1 MKRFLFV
8 IACLVMSTGSIA
20 SADVVFDADTTNTT
34 LSNNAIGPAGT
45 LTGSPGDLNLQNNG
59 SGFNITAL
67 FSTDDIN
74 TLNGATLTDLDTVT
88 ATITVSGLSVGVLR
102 ANGIEFGL
110 QSAIDAPISN
120 NQSGD
125 LVVRAEASNSGGDIG
140 TFFNGGGFVDSLAG
154 GTTATIT
161 DGFTITLDADVDGYT
176 FTLESIGATSP
187 VEISGDFTGTQFVD
201 IVGGGRFYYAQQ
213 QFNTANNGVNLLGN
227 ITQASVHVTTA
238 AVPEPSSLALLAIGA
253 VGICVRRRR

>member
-34 LSNNAIGPAGT
+34 LSNNAIGLAGT

-59 SGFNITAL
+59 SNFNMTAL

-88 ATITVSGLSVGVLR
+88 ATITVSGLSVGQLR
-102 ANGIEFGL
+102 SSGIEFGL
-110 QSAIDAPISN
+110 QSAIDNPLSN
-120 NQSGD
+120 DPGD
-125 LVVRAEASNSGGDIG
+125 LFVRAEASNIGGDIG
-140 TFFNGGGFVDSLAG
+140 TFFDGGGFVDSGAG
-154 GTTATIT
+154 GTTPTIT

-187 VEISGDFTGTQFVD
+187 VEISGAFTGTQFVD
-201 IVGGGRFYYAQQ
+201 FVGGGHFYYAQQ

-238 AVPEPSSLALLAIGA
+238 VPEPSSLALLAIGA

>member
-1 MKRFLFV
+1 MKRFLFI
-8 IACLVMSTGSIA
+8 IACLAMSTGSIT

-34 LSNNAIGPAGT
+34 LSGNNLGPAGT
-45 LTGSPGDLNLQNNG
+45 LTGSPGDLDLQNNG
-59 SGFNITAL
+59 TNFNITAL

-88 ATITVSGLSVGVLR
+88 ATITVSGLSVGQLR
-102 ANGIEFGL
+102 SSGIEFGL
-110 QSAIDAPISN
+110 QSALDNPLSIDP
-120 NQSGD
+120 GD
-125 LVVRAEASNSGGDIG
+125 LFVRAEASNVGGDIG
-140 TFFNGGGFVDSLAG
+140 TFFNGGGFVDSGAG

-201 IVGGGRFYYAQQ
+201 FVGGGRFYYAQQ

-227 ITQASVHVTTA
+227 ITAASVDVTTA

>member
-34 LSNNAIGPAGT
+34 LSNNAIGLAGT

-59 SGFNITAL
+59 SNFNITAL
-67 FSTDDIN
+67 LSTDDIN

-88 ATITVSGLSVGVLR
+88 ATITVSGLSVGQLR
-102 ANGIEFGL
+102 SSGIEFGL
-110 QSAIDAPISN
+110 QSAIDNPLSN
-120 NQSGD
+120 DPGD
-125 LVVRAEASNSGGDIG
+125 LFVRAEASNIGGDIG
-140 TFFNGGGFVDSLAG
+140 TFFDGGGFVDSGAG
-154 GTTATIT
+154 GTTPTIT

-187 VEISGDFTGTQFVD
+187 VEISGAFTGTQFVD

-213 QFNTANNGVNLLGN
+213 QFNPANNGVNLLGN
-227 ITQASVHVTTA
+227 ITQASVHVTT

>member
-34 LSNNAIGPAGT
+34 LSNNAIGLAGT

-59 SGFNITAL
+59 SNFNMTAL

-88 ATITVSGLSVGVLR
+88 ATITVSGLSVGQLR
-102 ANGIEFGL
+102 SSGIEFGL
-110 QSAIDAPISN
+110 QSAIDNPLSN
-120 NQSGD
+120 DPGD
-125 LVVRAEASNSGGDIG
+125 LFVRAEASNIGGDIG
-140 TFFNGGGFVDSLAG
+140 TFFDGGGFVDSGEG
-154 GTTATIT
+154 GTTPTIT

-176 FTLESIGATSP
+176 FTLESIATSP
-187 VEISGDFTGTQFVD
+187 VEISGAFTGTQFVD
-201 IVGGGRFYYAQQ
+201 FVGGGHFYYAQQ

-238 AVPEPSSLALLAIGA
+238 VPEPSSLALLAIGA

>member
-34 LSNNAIGPAGT
+34 LSNNAIGLAGT

-59 SGFNITAL
+59 NGFNITAL

-88 ATITVSGLSVGVLR
+88 ATITVSGLSVGELR

-110 QSAIDAPISN
+110 QSAIDNPISN

-140 TFFNGGGFVDSLAG
+140 TFFDGGGFVDSGAG
-154 GTTATIT
+154 GTTPTIT

-187 VEISGDFTGTQFVD
+187 VEISGAFTGTQFVD
-201 IVGGGRFYYAQQ
+201 FVGGGHFYYAQQ
-213 QFNTANNGVNLLGN
+213 QFNPANNGVNLLGN
-227 ITQASVHVTTA
+227 ITQASVHVTT